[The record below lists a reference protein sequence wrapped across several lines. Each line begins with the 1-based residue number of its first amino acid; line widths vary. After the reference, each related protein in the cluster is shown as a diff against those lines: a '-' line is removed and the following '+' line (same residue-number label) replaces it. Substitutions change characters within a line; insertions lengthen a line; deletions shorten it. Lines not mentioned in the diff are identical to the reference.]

1 MDYRNHWQSENQ
13 ERIIVMVNKGQKEQI
28 KARAKEVGA
37 KSLNAYIVSLIETDM
52 GKKAGD

>member
-1 MDYRNHWQSENQ
+1 MDYRNQWQSENQ

-37 KSLNAYIVSLIETDM
+37 KSLNAYIVSLIEADM

>member
-1 MDYRNHWQSENQ
+1 MDYRNQWQSENQ

-37 KSLNAYIVSLIETDM
+37 KSLNAYIVSLIEADM
-52 GKKAGD
+52 EKKAGG